1 MTLNTCDFNQLL
13 PTSALL
19 KAWLDVGAIG
29 CKSFFSLVP
38 ADNTLL
44 VISS

>member
-1 MTLNTCDFNQLL
+1 MTKTTAN
-13 PTSALL
+13 SAFAI
-19 KAWLDVGAIG
+19 AWLDVGAIG
-29 CKSFFSLVP
+29 FKSFSALVS